1 MKKSIFVFL
10 FLFWLLSSLAFG
22 QEFQPTVFGPENF
35 LVPTQDTPIAGIGEK
50 LLYLPTNLPRVVSEG
65 NDWWNVGD
73 EYIPRGWAIPN
84 HNLGIGPWFGWY
96 LHRADLSLNRSA
108 AEQIAALP
116 VPEPVKEFFL
126 QQKISAGIRTGLLKP
141 GTVTSAMTFVKSG
154 ELVAPSNCIWLG
166 KEDLEVHLYPQ
177 FVFKGWVYQLGVV
190 FDCNNHFFFRWKLP
204 EETPLQ
210 QQIPPSPPVTPAAV
224 DTTPKFVVAAEPP
237 AAPPV
242 VTRATPTAPWKPQ
255 LRSYGYAGI
264 GGNRVKPEF
273 GINYTWQYAGI
284 DVEFLPV
291 HWFGFIA
298 KSAWCKSTDN
308 FWGHPNQVWR
318 PMLGI
323 EILHPR
329 FVVRSL
335 WGRDYQDGQFL
346 KHYVLEE
353 GLEIYP
359 FSRTILAVTGV
370 YINKPG
376 NQWDYLWS
384 RAQGKYAVSVS
395 NNNRKLWL
403 GGQASWMGMPGWE
416 RELSSIKQ
424 RPEEYTTRVEALA
437 EIEFGQRRNF
447 VFQVTAGVGSKSV
460 GYCGSATVIVRI
472 K

>member
-116 VPEPVKEFFL
+116 VPEPVKKIFL
-126 QQKISAGIRTGLLKP
+126 EQKISAGIRTDLLKT
-141 GTVTSAMTFVKSG
+141 GTLVSAMTFVSG
-154 ELVAPSNCIWLG
+154 GKLVAPTNCIWLG
-166 KEDLEVHLYPQ
+166 KEDLNIHLYPQ
-177 FVFKGWVYQLGVV
+177 YKFAGWVYQLGFV
-190 FDCNNHFFFRWKLP
+190 FDCNNHFFFKWKLQ
-204 EETPLQ
+204 EKEVTTQLA
-210 QQIPPSPPVTPAAV
+210 PPPPVTTAVV
-224 DTTPKFVVAAEPP
+224 DTTPNVVVTAEPP
-237 AAPPV
+237 
-242 VTRATPTAPWKPQ
+242 TTATQSSWKPQ
-255 LRSYGYAGI
+255 LRSWGYAGL
-264 GGNRVKPEF
+264 GGNRVAREF
-273 GINYTWQYAGI
+273 GINYTWQYAGV

-291 HWFGFIA
+291 HWFGLIA
-298 KSAWCKSTDN
+298 KSAWAHSTDN
-308 FWGHPNQVWR
+308 FWGQKNQVWR
-318 PMLGI
+318 PMVGL

-329 FVVRSL
+329 FVIRSL
-335 WGRDYQDGQFL
+335 YGRDFQNGEFL
-346 KHYVLEE
+346 RHNVWEE
-353 GLEIYP
+353 GLEVYP
-359 FSRTILAVTGV
+359 WQRTILALTGV

-376 NQWDYLWS
+376 DQWDYLWS

-395 NNNRKLWL
+395 NNNTRKLWL
-403 GGQASWMGMPGWE
+403 GGQASWMGTPGWE
-416 RELSSIKQ
+416 RELKGQKQ
-424 RPEEYTTRVEALA
+424 RPEEYTTRLEALG
-437 EIEFGQRRNF
+437 ELEFGQRRNL

-460 GYCGSATVIVRI
+460 GYCGSATLIIRI
-472 K
+472 L